1 MLAADRTDEPM
12 PPLRRMA
19 ILDDYQS
26 VALAMADWS
35 VLDDRVETVA
45 FSDHVSDED
54 ALVERLREFD
64 GVVVM
69 RERTGLPGRVLER
82 LPLLQLIVT
91 SGSANA
97 ALDLEAAT
105 RLGITVQG
113 TSGWS
118 GVTATIE
125 HTWGLI
131 LAMVRHTPREDAVVR
146 AGGWQESIGISLR
159 GKVLGIVGLGN
170 LGSGMPP
177 VARALGMEVV
187 AWSRNLDPARATEV
201 GVTAVSREELF
212 GRSDVVTVHLK
223 MSERSRSYV
232 GANELALM
240 RPEAY
245 LINTSRGPVVD
256 EAALTRALVEGRLAG
271 AALDVF
277 SVEPLPADDP
287 LRTAPNLVL
296 SPHIGYV
303 TRDTYQEY
311 FPQVVEDIESFLD
324 GAPVRVLA

>member
-1 MLAADRTDEPM
+1 
-12 PPLRRMA
+12 MA
-19 ILDDYQS
+19 LLDDYQS
-26 VALAMADWS
+26 VALSVADWS
-35 VLDDRVETVA
+35 VLDGQVEVVP
-45 FSDHVSDED
+45 FSDHLADED
-54 ALVERLREFD
+54 ALVERLRPFD

-69 RERTGLPGRVLER
+69 RERTPLPGRVLER
-82 LPLLQLIVT
+82 LPRLQLIVT

-97 ALDLEAAT
+97 ALDLEAAA

-146 AGGWQESIGISLR
+146 AGGWQETIGISLH

-170 LGSGMPP
+170 LGSAMPP

-187 AWSRNLDPARATEV
+187 AWSRNLDPARAEEV

-232 GANELALM
+232 GADELALM
-240 RPEAY
+240 RPESY
-245 LINTSRGPVVD
+245 LVNTSRGPIVD
-256 EAALTRALVEGRLAG
+256 EAALVRALREGRLAG

-277 SVEPLPADDP
+277 AIEPLPLDDP
-287 LRTAPNLVL
+287 LREAPNLVL
-296 SPHIGYV
+296 SPHLGYV

-311 FPQVVEDIESFLD
+311 FPQVVEDIRSYLLGD
-324 GAPVRVLA
+324 PVRVLA